1 MLRTFLLVL
10 LLAVSASAQCTQK
23 LATLPAAPELFSF
36 RLGMTKDD
44 IQQLV
49 SQTVFPRTDH
59 FGVAKTTINP
69 HFDPK
74 IDQVKYNGVR
84 SISLD
89 LLDDKLTSLW
99 IGYDENFKVQ
109 SVDEFVKLISESLK
123 VSGPWSS
130 WKSRG
135 QQLRC
140 ADFQLIVSTLA
151 GGPSLRILDLA
162 AEDTIAARRQQKEE
176 QDAAREAAAA
186 EKENGEGNGSNTSKD
201 NEANKTNR
209 STGTNRS
216 NEGNGNNSPAEPDG
230 RDKNKTGQ
238 PNDTNAATG
247 DNSTVAVIGDKQT
260 KTYYP
265 NGCQPAREISET
277 NRAAFKTPADAQKAG
292 FKLAKNCH

>member
-23 LATLPAAPELFSF
+23 LATLPAAAEVFGF
-36 RLGMTKDD
+36 RLGMTQDD
-44 IQQLV
+44 IKQLV
-49 SQTVFPRTDH
+49 PQSAFPRTDD

-74 IDQVKYNGVR
+74 IDQVKYKGVR

-109 SVDEFVKLISESLK
+109 TVDDFVKLISTSLQ

-151 GGPSLRILDLA
+151 GGPSLRLLDLS
-162 AEDTIAARRQQKEE
+162 AEDTIAARRQEKEQ
-176 QDAAREAAAA
+176 QDEAREAAAA
-186 EKENGEGNGSNTSKD
+186 EKDGGESDASKNSAESTSSTNKNAQSSNITGI
-201 NEANKTNR
+201 NE
-209 STGTNRS
+209 
-216 NEGNGNNSPAEPDG
+216 PP
-230 RDKNKTGQ
+230 
-238 PNDTNAATG
+238 
-247 DNSTVAVIGDKQT
+247 AVIGDKQT

-265 NGCQPAREISET
+265 NGCQSAKEISEP
-277 NRAAFKTPADAQKAG
+277 NRAVFKTAADAQKAG
-292 FKLAKNCH
+292 FKLAKSCH

>member
-1 MLRTFLLVL
+1 MLRTTLLLLVL
-10 LLAVSASAQCTQK
+10 ALPVSAQCTQK
-23 LATLPAAPELFSF
+23 LATLPAAPELFGF
-36 RLGMTKDD
+36 HLGMTKEE

-49 SQTVFPRTDH
+49 PQSVFPRTDH

-74 IDQVKYNGVR
+74 INQAKYNGVR

-89 LLDDKLTSLW
+89 LLDDRLTSVW

-109 SVDEFVKLISESLK
+109 TVDDFVKLISASLQ

-151 GGPSLRILDLA
+151 GGPSLRILDLG
-162 AEDTIAARRQQKEE
+162 AEDTIAARRQEKEE
-176 QDAAREAAAA
+176 QDAAAEAAAA
-186 EKENGEGNGSNTSKD
+186 RKSSDD
-201 NEANKTNR
+201 NETTDETSR
-209 STGTNRS
+209 TDEQT
-216 NEGNGNNSPAEPDG
+216 PA
-230 RDKNKTGQ
+230 
-238 PNDTNAATG
+238 
-247 DNSTVAVIGDKQT
+247 VVGDKKT

-265 NGCQPAREISET
+265 NGCQAAKEITET
-277 NRAAFKTPADAQKAG
+277 NRTLFKTAEEAEKAG
-292 FKLAKNCH
+292 FKLAKHCH